1 MGSFFFCCIPRL
13 CFVMERLPIMLKSL
27 YQNLFMKSARY
38 GVLTVVAAVVLTVGA
53 LAYVINL
60 NAPLF
65 QKTFSS
71 ITLGRILLVLCA
83 SACAYTCMGLALYAV
98 LRALGYRVGW
108 VEVVGIAFVS
118 TTVNYVVSSLGAGGF
133 ALRAHLLQKRN
144 VPFPVVLISSAV
156 LLMLIYFV
164 LALLVMQG
172 CVLLL
177 LGTGIGRTQ
186 LVQGGVGVALLLGVC
201 FVLAV
206 LFFKAELR
214 SLWMQKGFRALNKI
228 FYLFSLK
235 QIPDESYAKFYEQVE
250 EGIRLIHEKKHK
262 LGPVLLAVCGDWVFT
277 ISILLLAFHGLGVYL
292 PLGQLVVGFAI
303 GLAATLIPILPGGV
317 GALEFAMTAV
327 FSSFGVPWAT
337 ALTAVLIFRVAYF
350 IIPGLVSVLVYW
362 GLKLSEGGEPCSCEQ
377 VLK

>member
-1 MGSFFFCCIPRL
+1 MI
-13 CFVMERLPIMLKSL
+13 KSL

-38 GVLTVVAAVVLTVGA
+38 GVPTVAAAVLLTVGA
-53 LAYVINL
+53 LGYIIHL
-60 NAPLF
+60 NFPLF

-71 ITLGRILLVLCA
+71 INLWHILLALGA
-83 SACAYTCMGLALYAV
+83 SACAYTCMGLALQAV
-98 LRALGYRVGW
+98 LRALDYRVGSM
-108 VEVVGIAFVS
+108 EVIGIAFVS
-118 TTVNYVVSSLGAGGF
+118 TTVNYLVSSLGAGGF
-133 ALRAHLLQKRN
+133 ALRAHLLQKRG

-164 LALLVMQG
+164 LALLVLLG
-172 CVLLL
+172 CVLLIF
-177 LGTGIGRTQ
+177 GTGVGRAH
-186 LVQGGVGVALLLGVC
+186 LLQGVLGVSILLSVC
-201 FVLAV
+201 FVLAA

-214 SLWMQKGFRALNKI
+214 SLWMQKGFRVLNKL

-235 QIPDESYAKFYEQVE
+235 QIPDESYNKFYEQVE
-250 EGIRLIHEKKHK
+250 EGITLIHAKKHK
-262 LGPVLLAVCGDWVFT
+262 LSPVLLAVCGDWIFT
-277 ISILLLAFHGLGVYL
+277 ISVLLLAFHGLGVHM

-350 IIPGLVSVLVYW
+350 IIPGLISVLVYW
-362 GLKLSEGGEPCSCEQ
+362 GLKLSEGGAPCVCPSE
-377 VLK
+377 VK